1 MSGQW
6 EVVVKNKQKQNGQVK
21 KLTKTER
28 KRFVENAPKVEDI
41 LPLAQVRSLYTTLDN
56 NKENR
61 KPPPKATAKENEPKK
76 APKKQ
81 PEKKEVKE
89 KSPIPKTLELA
100 ASQINAKELKSELEI
115 GQARFPEAPLAW
127 LKGLAEYL
135 NAKLDHTGQSVPKSA
150 EYPQSALPSDVK
162 QVILSAIQGAG
173 DSTAQHFY
181 EISFQNPNI
190 TLANIPKLTS
200 IRNSYQNRQNI
211 GLAILWAVG
220 QGGVKDL
227 SVGLKAWQEI
237 MLPVLEMK
245 NYSSYVIR
253 YLRDILGH
261 PGKSRTLS
269 PDQFLS
275 VLDVIHTRGQALSG
289 SLRQELAAVVPA
301 LRARAF
307 QHEPEK
313 RLQSFFQPLLER
325 LQSSASKEH
334 KEELLTS
341 LAQCLRH
348 DQQSFSVWRQLYTK
362 NLAQSALLL
371 AHLDTNWSS
380 LREQL
385 PVKLL
390 KETLRTF
397 KVTNEELKKGKH
409 KEEHLKDCQKLSET
423 DLKKSYERLNRIRVW
438 NVLRVVRMHAC
449 NTGRFLN
456 DIGALQYGEHAWSRT
471 KHYSSKSYQWAEVN
485 VPHYYKIVE
494 VQAKPYVQQAVDLSL
509 VLANQLQLWYGNI
522 RQLVEEKTPVVV
534 TWVEHY
540 APGLLGEVKTRSLAT
555 WDLTKSYAVLSWQ
568 YAREYSLVGFGW
580 VQNNVLVGN
589 LSPENLQKYS
599 LEAVNTT
606 QVYVTWTYD
615 WVLQKVQTL
624 SKIK

>member
-1 MSGQW
+1 MMIN
-6 EVVVKNKQKQNGQVK
+6 NKRDICGSHDLMYEIHPTEIRTSISPSSAVELNTTSALANYATKAEYREQYAFRAGVLNI
-21 KLTKTER
+21 LT
-28 KRFVENAPKVEDI
+28 V
-41 LPLAQVRSLYTTLDN
+41 PLAQVRSLYTTLDN

-61 KPPPKATAKENEPKK
+61 KPPPKVTAKENEPKK

-89 KSPIPKTLELA
+89 KSPIPKTLDSA
-100 ASQINAKELKSELEI
+100 ASQINAKELKSALEI

-173 DSTAQHFY
+173 ESTAQHFY
-181 EISFQNPNI
+181 EMCLTALANDMSKGSTTVFGYKVILQLVAFQNPNI

-227 SVGLKAWQEI
+227 SVGLKVWQEV

-245 NYSSYVIR
+245 NYSNYVIR

-261 PGKSRTLS
+261 PGKSRTLN

-289 SLRQELAAVVPA
+289 NLRQELVAVVPT
-301 LRARAF
+301 LRTRAF

-334 KEELLTS
+334 KEELLAS

-371 AHLDTNWSS
+371 AHLDSNWSS

-409 KEEHLKDCQKLSET
+409 KEERLKDCQKLSERFQV
-423 DLKKSYERLNRIRVW
+423 DLEKSYDRVNRSRLW
-438 NVLRVVRMHAC
+438 NVLR
-449 NTGRFLN
+449 
-456 DIGALQYGEHAWSRT
+456 EW
-471 KHYSSKSYQWAEVN
+471 
-485 VPHYYKIVE
+485 
-494 VQAKPYVQQAVDLSL
+494 
-509 VLANQLQLWYGNI
+509 
-522 RQLVEEKTPVVV
+522 
-534 TWVEHY
+534 
-540 APGLLGEVKTRSLAT
+540 
-555 WDLTKSYAVLSWQ
+555 
-568 YAREYSLVGFGW
+568 
-580 VQNNVLVGN
+580 
-589 LSPENLQKYS
+589 
-599 LEAVNTT
+599 
-606 QVYVTWTYD
+606 
-615 WVLQKVQTL
+615 
-624 SKIK
+624 

>member
-1 MSGQW
+1 MLIARHSLEQC
-6 EVVVKNKQKQNGQVK
+6 VHV
-21 KLTKTER
+21 
-28 KRFVENAPKVEDI
+28 
-41 LPLAQVRSLYTTLDN
+41 PLAQVRSLYTTLDN

-61 KPPPKATAKENEPKK
+61 KPPPKVTAKENEPKK

-89 KSPIPKTLELA
+89 KSPIPKTLDSA
-100 ASQINAKELKSELEI
+100 ASQINAKELKSALEI

-173 DSTAQHFY
+173 ESTAQHFY
-181 EISFQNPNI
+181 EMCLTALANDMSKGSTTVFGYKVILQLVAFQNPNI

-227 SVGLKAWQEI
+227 SVGLKVWQEV

-245 NYSSYVIR
+245 NYSNYVIR

-261 PGKSRTLS
+261 PGKSRTLN

-289 SLRQELAAVVPA
+289 NLRQELVAVVPA
-301 LRARAF
+301 LRTRAF

-371 AHLDTNWSS
+371 AHLDSNWSS

-409 KEEHLKDCQKLSET
+409 KEERLKDCQKLSEV
-423 DLKKSYERLNRIRVW
+423 S
-438 NVLRVVRMHAC
+438 C

-494 VQAKPYVQQAVDLSL
+494 VQAKPYVQQAWDLSL
-509 VLANQLQLWYGNI
+509 VLVNQLQLWYGNI
-522 RQLVEEKTPVVV
+522 RQLVEEKTPLVV
-534 TWVEHY
+534 TWIEHY

-555 WDLTKSYAVLSWQ
+555 WDLTKSYTVLSWQ
-568 YAREYSLVGFGW
+568 YAREYSLLGFGW

-606 QVYVTWTYD
+606 QVYVSWTYD